1 MYFLIFVFCSIFIY
15 KIIFVLLHCLTF
27 QFSSISG
34 LSDMLSGELGSMSV
48 LWLIS
53 YVTLRSLRYV
63 CYVTLFY
70 VRCVTFVRLRLLR
83 YVRYVTLR
91 SLRYVGYVTFVT
103 LRSLRYVTFL
113 AELGVFLA
121 ISRSLFP
128 LKCSLNKGL
137 N

>member
-1 MYFLIFVFCSIFIY
+1 M
-15 KIIFVLLHCLTF
+15 HN
-27 QFSSISG
+27 
-34 LSDMLSGELGSMSV
+34 GELGSMSV
-48 LWLIS
+48 LWLS
-53 YVTLRSLRYV
+53 YVTLRSLCYVRHVTLRYFTYVTLRSLRYV
-63 CYVTLFY
+63 C
-70 VRCVTFVRLRLLR
+70 
-83 YVRYVTLR
+83 
-91 SLRYVGYVTFVT
+91 YVTFVT